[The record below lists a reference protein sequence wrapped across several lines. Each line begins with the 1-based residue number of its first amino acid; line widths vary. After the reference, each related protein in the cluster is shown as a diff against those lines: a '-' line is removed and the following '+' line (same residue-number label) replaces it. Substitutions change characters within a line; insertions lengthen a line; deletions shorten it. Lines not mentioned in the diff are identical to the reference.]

1 MAQGRRLEKTAVQ
14 QIYTAIIIDSDTL
27 IIIECYN
34 IWSSGYKAKG
44 VLRTV
49 RASKPKPQPKP
60 KPNDR
65 LDPPPTP
72 PPSDDAG

>member
-34 IWSSGYKAKG
+34 I
-44 VLRTV
+44 
-49 RASKPKPQPKP
+49 
-60 KPNDR
+60 
-65 LDPPPTP
+65 
-72 PPSDDAG
+72 